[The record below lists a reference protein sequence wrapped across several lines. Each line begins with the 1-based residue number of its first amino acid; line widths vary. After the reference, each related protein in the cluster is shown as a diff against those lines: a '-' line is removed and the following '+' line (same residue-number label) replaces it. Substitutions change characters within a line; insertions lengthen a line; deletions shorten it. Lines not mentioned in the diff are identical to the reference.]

1 MILQLEYSLKL
12 FVKTLQN
19 FCFRVGFARNLLK
32 RKADDAS
39 TSTTPIS
46 KSQKTLEKPLNFV
59 GTRFITKKIEN
70 EGEDGEIEIIPE

>member
-12 FVKTLQN
+12 FVNVTP

>member
-1 MILQLEYSLKL
+1 
-12 FVKTLQN
+12 
-19 FCFRVGFARNLLK
+19 LK